1 MERAKRSN
9 LKAVWEATAGTWWL
23 QEHSQGP
30 LPEDWEE
37 WQDWRIM
44 FSQIPSSEEDIF
56 FGGLN
61 MEEEEFEEEW
71 MKIEELLDR
80 ASEDGKVMLK

>member
-1 MERAKRSN
+1 MERAKRSD
-9 LKAVWEATAGTWWL
+9 LKAVWEAKAGAWWL

-30 LPEDWEE
+30 LPKDWEE

-44 FSQIPSSEEDIF
+44 FSQIPSSEDDIF
-56 FGGLN
+56 FRD
-61 MEEEEFEEEW
+61 EEFEDEW

-80 ASEDGKVMLK
+80 ASEDGNVTLK